1 MLPELNVDILL
12 TDVSMPVISGIELTR
27 SIKKPYPSIKI
38 IAISM
43 FGTAEVIKE
52 MLDAG
57 ISGYILK
64 KYGETGTVGSSG

>member
-1 MLPELNVDILL
+1 
-12 TDVSMPVISGIELTR
+12 
-27 SIKKPYPSIKI
+27 
-38 IAISM
+38 M

-64 KYGETGTVGSSG
+64 NTGRLELLAALDKVIEGENYFDQQVIKEILNNFTKNEVQLRLTNRKI